1 MVTYKSRGRAV
12 IVTQSHEHFILYV
25 VKGPSHSFLF
35 RMTVA
40 ASCRPGRDPRRSY
53 NTTVGS
59 SAKIRSVGVGSSV
72 DPKKLRFPTLITPP
86 ATVFRGG
93 WRRAIP
99 CGGSES
105 NPQTRLY
112 PKVLFVKV
120 GCENATQRRTKRTYL
135 FMLHERINSM
145 RSRVPRALNT
155 Q

>member
-1 MVTYKSRGRAV
+1 MVTYKSRRRAV

-40 ASCRPGRDPRRSY
+40 ASCRPGRDRRRSY

-105 NPQTRLY
+105 SPLTRLY
-112 PKVLFVKV
+112 PKVKV
-120 GCENATQRRTKRTYL
+120 GCENATQRRIKRTYL
-135 FMLHERINSM
+135 CLCYMNSINSM